1 MQKLELTWIGK
12 GQELAVEPRI
22 LLHDPSRDYGD
33 PNSENMLIHGDN
45 LLALKA
51 LEQQFAGKVKCIYID
66 PPYNTGAAF
75 ENYDDNLEHSIWLS
89 LMRAR
94 LELLRE
100 LLAPNGF
107 IACHIDDS
115 EGHYLK
121 VLLDEVFGRSNY
133 QTTLYIRVRY
143 SDKTLKQDMNYHK
156 EIEQV
161 HIYRKEFGA
170 IPNFDT
176 EIVGFEKFRF
186 FITDDGECETI
197 TLGGKRVDIFQKGHY
212 TIKENDG
219 SEYGLKEIWASG
231 TILDGNSSGRFFRD
245 YLTGRI
251 ENDGLGVLYKV
262 WGIGDDRYD
271 YRYFT
276 GPNRASATK
285 GKYYQGVPQ
294 GKLEA
299 TEVTKKVAIKNFYD
313 LAGNFGNCRQEGS
326 VEFRSGKKPEVLL
339 QMILKYFSNPHD
351 LVLDSF
357 LGSGTT
363 AAVAHKMGRR
373 WIGIELGDHC
383 YTHCIPRLQKVVDGE
398 QGGISQSVG
407 WQRGGGFKFYE
418 LAPTLIVKDHYGNDV
433 IDAERYSP
441 EMLAAAVAKL
451 NGYYYAP
458 DATIFWKQGHSQESS
473 YIFTTTTYLSARQLD
488 EIARE
493 VSPAETLLICCPAFD
508 NGLNTRYDNITI
520 KKIPQSVLDK
530 CEYGK
535 DHYDLNIIDVPE
547 PEEED
552 EIDDE

>member
-12 GQELAVEPRI
+12 DQEPAVEPRI

-66 PPYNTGAAF
+66 PPYNTGSAF
-75 ENYDDNLEHSIWLS
+75 EHYDDNLEHSTWLS
-89 LMRAR
+89 LMKPR
-94 LELLRE
+94 LEILRQLLSNE
-100 LLAPNGF
+100 GS
-107 IACHIDDS
+107 IWISIDDN
-115 EGHYLK
+115 EHAYLK
-121 VLLDEVFGRSNY
+121 VLCDEIFGRACFVSTIVWRSSDNSNNDAKQFSLDHNYILVYSKNPTWLSNKIERNEAQSSHYSNPDNDPRGPWFAGNPISSPNPRPNLCYDIVAPNGNVIKPPAYGWRWSEETLVEKMSTGEIFFNNDLTNIKRKTYLLEQKGIPPSSLWVVLDETGHNRQAKY
-133 QTTLYIRVRY
+133 
-143 SDKTLKQDMNYHK
+143 
-156 EIEQV
+156 EQ
-161 HIYRKEFGA
+161 KKLF
-170 IPNFDT
+170 PQWS
-176 EIVGFEKFRF
+176 K
-186 FITDDGECETI
+186 
-197 TLGGKRVDIFQKGHY
+197 
-212 TIKENDG
+212 
-219 SEYGLKEIWASG
+219 
-231 TILDGNSSGRFFRD
+231 LDWF
-245 YLTGRI
+245 
-251 ENDGLGVLYKV
+251 
-262 WGIGDDRYD
+262 
-271 YRYFT
+271 
-276 GPNRASATK
+276 AT
-285 GKYYQGVPQ
+285 P
-294 GKLEA
+294 
-299 TEVTKKVAIKNFYD
+299 
-313 LAGNFGNCRQEGS
+313 
-326 VEFRSGKKPEVLL
+326 KPEKLLERVLL
-339 QMILKYFSNPHD
+339 VASKPGD

-357 LGSGTT
+357 LGSATT
-363 AAVAHKMGRR
+363 AAVAQKMGRR

-407 WQRGGGFKFYE
+407 WQGGGGFKFYE
-418 LAPTLIVKDHYGNDV
+418 LAPTLIVKDRYGNDV

-547 PEEED
+547 PDEED
-552 EIDDE
+552 EEVDDE

>member
-12 GQELAVEPRI
+12 GQEPAVEPRI

-33 PNSENMLIHGDN
+33 PDSENMLIHGDN

-66 PPYNTGAAF
+66 PPYNTGSAF
-75 ENYDDNLEHSIWLS
+75 EHYDDNLEHSIWLNLMKPRLLILFS
-89 LMRAR
+89 L
-94 LELLRE
+94 LSTDGSLW
-100 LLAPNGF
+100 
-107 IACHIDDS
+107 ISIDDS
-115 EGHYLK
+115 EHAYLK
-121 VLLDEVFGRSNY
+121 LLCDEVFGRNNFVTTVIWEKKSSPQSNA
-133 QTTLYIRVRY
+133 QWLSDNHDYILVY
-143 SDKTLKQDMNYHK
+143 AKNKTLWHPNLLPRTEETDSRYNNIDNDPRGPWMSADATTSLTGGQRGAQFARTGFSPNIFEVETPSGRKLLPTKGRCWVFSKERYQELISDNRLWFGVNGDNVPRFKRFLSEVQDGVVAK
-156 EIEQV
+156 TIWFRSE
-161 HIYRKEFGA
+161 
-170 IPNFDT
+170 
-176 EIVGFEKFRF
+176 VGDNQSSKREAMKFNSDEVFATPKPESLIQR
-186 FITDDGECETI
+186 II
-197 TLGGKRVDIFQKGHY
+197 TL
-212 TIKENDG
+212 
-219 SEYGLKEIWASG
+219 
-231 TILDGNSSGRFFRD
+231 SSR
-245 YLTGRI
+245 
-251 ENDGLGVLYKV
+251 
-262 WGIGDDRYD
+262 
-271 YRYFT
+271 
-276 GPNRASATK
+276 PN
-285 GKYYQGVPQ
+285 
-294 GKLEA
+294 
-299 TEVTKKVAIKNFYD
+299 
-313 LAGNFGNCRQEGS
+313 
-326 VEFRSGKKPEVLL
+326 
-339 QMILKYFSNPHD
+339 D

-398 QGGISQSVG
+398 QGGISQSVD
-407 WQRGGGFKFYE
+407 WQGGGGFKFYE
-418 LAPTLIVKDHYGNDV
+418 LAPTLIVKDRYGNDV

-493 VSPAETLLICCPAFD
+493 VSPTETLLICCPAFD

-547 PEEED
+547 PDEED
-552 EIDDE
+552 EEVDDE